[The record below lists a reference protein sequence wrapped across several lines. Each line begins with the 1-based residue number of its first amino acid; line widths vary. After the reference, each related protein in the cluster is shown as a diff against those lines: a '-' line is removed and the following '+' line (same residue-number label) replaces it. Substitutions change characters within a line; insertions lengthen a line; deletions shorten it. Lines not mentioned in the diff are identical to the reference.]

1 MCSEGCATACKG
13 GLNLMSVDFGLIAW
27 QEDGRWDGALR
38 SLNCH
43 ITLFRKFN
51 NLIVRKIYGKG

>member
-1 MCSEGCATACKG
+1 
-13 GLNLMSVDFGLIAW
+13 MSVDFGLIAW
-27 QEDGRWDGALR
+27 HEDGRWDVALR

-51 NLIVRKIYGKG
+51 NLNSKENLW